1 MLNGRNADVATPL
14 TLGSLARKRWGWRD
28 REMGDTLEVSS
39 TSVRSTALTMVV
51 QEEPKSE
58 G

>member
-1 MLNGRNADVATPL
+1 
-14 TLGSLARKRWGWRD
+14 
-28 REMGDTLEVSS
+28 MGDTLEVSS